1 MNSSVIVAILVPI
14 VLVLIILGLAIKEK
28 KE

>member
-28 KE
+28 KD